1 MMKLSMMHGL
11 CYHIWVRQTVFL
23 LVVHSHHTT
32 QKIWHNSLPHLLQ
45 HEGFF
50 SEMLMW
56 LPHGILTDNI
66 ILSDRARCSCLFGSL
81 WFGISRWHTIRSPK
95 LWQTEQSFR
104 SNKVN
109 SISKPYI
116 LCNYQNDVRKI
127 GMLIALFSTNFLYHT
142 HTFSWL
148 LELVFWSQSVHTLFT
163 SSWRNQ
169 YSDYIHYYPY

>member
-1 MMKLSMMHGL
+1 MHGL
-11 CYHIWVRQTVFL
+11 CYHIWVMQTVFL

-95 LWQTEQSFR
+95 LWQAEQSFR
-104 SNKVN
+104 SNKDQ
-109 SISKPYI
+109 I
-116 LCNYQNDVRKI
+116 LKERFDCSSSCGSCNFSDIVREFRPLERWIGPRSDGLPHGSSSLLVDKLDADGSQDEEDDDVI
-127 GMLIALFSTNFLYHT
+127 
-142 HTFSWL
+142 
-148 LELVFWSQSVHTLFT
+148 EEC
-163 SSWRNQ
+163 
-169 YSDYIHYYPY
+169 